1 MKIPLGDFRWYAAFH
16 DEGEHPHIH
25 MMAWSAKAG
34 QAYLSKEGI
43 RQIKSKLTMNSLYYF
58 SVPKS
63 CTKTR
68 ALIDKLI
75 GENLQKG
82 VVDTDE
88 TDTY

>member
-1 MKIPLGDFRWYAAFH
+1 MGETCYYIDVDANWPGTEWPEKLETLIRENSDLGDF
-16 DEGEHPHIH
+16 DPE
-25 MMAWSAKAG
+25 
-34 QAYLSKEGI
+34 
-43 RQIKSKLTMNSLYYF
+43 IKSKLTMNSLYYF

>member
-1 MKIPLGDFRWYAAFH
+1 
-16 DEGEHPHIH
+16 
-25 MMAWSAKAG
+25 
-34 QAYLSKEGI
+34 
-43 RQIKSKLTMNSLYYF
+43 MNSLYYF

>member
-1 MKIPLGDFRWYAAFH
+1 MDANWPGTEWPEKLETLIRENSDLGDF
-16 DEGEHPHIH
+16 DPE
-25 MMAWSAKAG
+25 
-34 QAYLSKEGI
+34 
-43 RQIKSKLTMNSLYYF
+43 IKSKLTMNSLYYF